1 MGEYWLKCG
10 FKKNGDLVCVRTLSN
25 AKPGEKFFYSEED
38 KAIVAENPKVVKL
51 TKELFRKL
59 LDGVEKNDMQD

>member
-10 FKKNGDLVCVRTLSN
+10 FKKNGDLVCVRILSN
-25 AKPGEKFFYSEED
+25 SKPSEKFFYSEED
-38 KAIVAENPKVVKL
+38 KTIAAENPKAIKL

-59 LDGVEKNDMQD
+59 LDWNEKNDIQN